1 MDLMSKIR
9 MIFMMLRIR
18 MTDQVELNEIKAKY
32 QISIYGDY

>member
-32 QISIYGDY
+32 QISI